1 MFPIEFADCDAAE
14 TLARVEAAHARQRQC
29 ELDQILLAQHYAALH
44 PVPTH
49 NPGLPGGERA
59 HVYGGEGCPRIAEFA
74 PAEYGAVTGVSAFS
88 AARFLGQ
95 CVALPARFPLT
106 WQRVLTGHATAWKA
120 RQLAQDC
127 VTLSL
132 EAASIVDHRVADIID
147 TVTGPQLATIKK
159 TAIWDADPEAARA
172 KAEAEAKERGVWV
185 GRTDNHGSTTL
196 FIKACTGGI
205 LSLNATITQLAEA
218 LAATGDTSTLDHRRA
233 KAATLLADP
242 DLATDL
248 LTATHHLPTTNPASS
263 TDPAPTSSQ
272 PAPTT
277 EPPASTEPAPTT
289 EPPASTEPASASH
302 NPPGTNP
309 TGTVSD
315 QTRQA
320 HHTSQPGPDYLNR
333 PHQFPEPGPND
344 EADRDTPPPNAPHH
358 PLDSTTA
365 PVEPAA
371 HHATRADAAPLSD
384 LTEPRAEAEADR
396 DTPPPNTPPPNTP
409 DHPLDQAVALPATPN
424 PHHPPSQAQARRAE
438 EPPRA
443 GEPPR
448 RGEPPAPVDNPAP
461 EGMDAAA
468 RLELRRKLETIRR
481 DPANR
486 GRRTFQTVLTIHIT
500 DETLRTGQGIARIE
514 GYGPVYTHQL
524 EELLGHHRIVVR
536 PVNDLNTPISV
547 HSYEIPDRLRDQIN
561 LRYPIE
567 QFPYGTTETT
577 TTTDL
582 DHIQPYHPANTEP
595 QTRTDNLN
603 PLRRYNHRLKTHGA
617 WNVRR
622 ITRTPWNGP
631 PPTATNSTSTTTAP
645 TPSPDVSR
653 PISVDAARR

>member
-14 TLARVEAAHARQRQC
+14 TLARVEAAHARQRRC

-59 HVYGGEGCPRIAEFA
+59 HVYGGEGCPQIAEFA

-185 GRTDNHGSTTL
+185 GRTDNHGTTTL

-218 LAATGDTSTLDHRRA
+218 LAATGDTSTLDQRRA

-242 DLATDL
+242 ELATDL
-248 LTATHHLPTTNPASS
+248 LTAAHHLPTTNPASS
-263 TDPAPTSSQ
+263 TE

-289 EPPASTEPASASH
+289 EPPASTEPASTSH
-302 NPPGTNP
+302 NPPGTNH

-320 HHTSQPGPDYLNR
+320 HHTSQPGPDHLNR
-333 PHQFPEPGPND
+333 PHQFPEPSPND
-344 EADRDTPPPNAPHH
+344 EADRDTPPPN
-358 PLDSTTA
+358 
-365 PVEPAA
+365 
-371 HHATRADAAPLSD
+371 
-384 LTEPRAEAEADR
+384 
-396 DTPPPNTPPPNTP
+396 TP
-409 DHPLDQAVALPATPN
+409 DHPLGQAVALPAAPN

-448 RGEPPAPVDNPAP
+448 LGEPPEPVDNPAP
-461 EGMDAAA
+461 DGMDAAA
-468 RLELRRKLETIRR
+468 RLELRRRLETIRR

-577 TTTDL
+577 TATDL

-603 PLRRYNHRLKTHGA
+603 PLRRYNHRLKTHGGWTVHRINPHTLEWTTPHGYQFHVDHNGTHPIPNRA
-617 WNVRR
+617 RNRR
-622 ITRTPWNGP
+622 PQDRP
-631 PPTATNSTSTTTAP
+631 PHRPAP
-645 TPSPDVSR
+645 
-653 PISVDAARR
+653 DA